1 MRSVVIRYVV
11 LESSS
16 KSTNQS
22 VYNCHKCRLEIKQ
35 VGEGGH
41 HVPGLVEAR
50 VKNVSEV
57 WEVLRTGSNGRAVGS
72 TNANEHSS
80 RSHWFVFFCTLFQC
94 ILCHC
99 QHGKSMLKMRYLL
112 DTACIVSW

>member
-1 MRSVVIRYVV
+1 MHYSVCIVQHIVCDMLYSIR
-11 LESSS
+11 LLIFCL
-16 KSTNQS
+16 NW
-22 VYNCHKCRLEIKQ
+22 HKCRLEIKQ

-57 WEVLRTGSNGRAVGS
+57 WDVLRTGSNGRAVGS

-80 RSHWFVFFCTLFQC
+80 RSHWFVFLCTLF
-94 ILCHC
+94 HC
-99 QHGKSMLKMRYLL
+99 MSLSRR
-112 DTACIVSW
+112 